1 MTKAAKITVLLVLVA
16 LLPLRALAAATIG
29 FCAFA
34 HKHGAA
40 HLQVGDDHSIS
51 HSHGDASH
59 SNPGKS
65 SCNSCVEHC
74 SSASFA
80 AYTPVTAALDAGK
93 LARPAFD
100 AGTVVGFVPDQLD
113 PPPVARQT
121 LT

>member
-1 MTKAAKITVLLVLVA
+1 MAKAAKIAVLLVLVA

-34 HKHGAA
+34 HQHGAA
-40 HLQVGDDHSIS
+40 HSQVGSDHGMP

-59 SNPGKS
+59 SDHSNS
-65 SCNSCVEHC
+65 SCSSCVEHC

-80 AYTPVTAALDAGK
+80 ACTPLTDVLDAGK
-93 LARPAFD
+93 STRPAFD
-100 AGTVVGFVPDQLD
+100 AGAAVGFVPDQLD
-113 PPPVARQT
+113 PPPVAHQT